1 MTRPPPPALPPGH
14 EPIVYA
20 TREEAREAALAEARR
35 IHYEEEVLDRSY
47 DIVTRP
53 PRTKPMPSFPEPSRN
68 KTHWDHLL
76 EEMKWLAGDFVRERK
91 FRMKLAKK
99 AAHAV
104 ARSNLDLESRVIK
117 RRLDEAAAARKK
129 ARRVASEVMQFWIKI
144 EKVVRFKAQ
153 SAIDS
158 KRKEVMDKHL
168 DFMMQ
173 QTERYSTM
181 LATKLGGDA
190 DADAANANATRDV
203 SVLVAYHVVPN
214 VEIASLKT
222 DVKRGDLLR
231 TALGSEWRL
240 MVDAAAGADDADD
253 AADADAAFV
262 VRGIGSQAGA
272 VTTMRACNG
281 VIHVVDR
288 VLLPTDVDGAM
299 TARQREHVS
308 KIEATMEEEAREGA

>member
-190 DADAANANATRDV
+190 DADAANANAN
-203 SVLVAYHVVPN
+203 A
-214 VEIASLKT
+214 
-222 DVKRGDLLR
+222 KRER
-231 TALGSEWRL
+231 ER
-240 MVDAAAGADDADD
+240 AAETPSG
-253 AADADAAFV
+253 AADQG
-262 VRGIGSQAGA
+262 RAGQ
-272 VTTMRACNG
+272 RPQRQ
-281 VIHVVDR
+281 DR
-288 VLLPTDVDGAM
+288 D
-299 TARQREHVS
+299 RQRRGRRRRGRGGVPRGTRASSRKRTTRRRWRRKSGEH
-308 KIEATMEEEAREGA
+308 ARLGRTRTPTKRWRT